1 MKHPIK
7 ICFVIAMQAEANL
20 LIERLNLTED
30 LSFAPG
36 LPMRAWTFF
45 SDHLNICIAVNGKD
59 HQMELDLIGTQAATL
74 TTHLAVEY
82 FKPDMI
88 ISAGTAGGFA
98 RKGAQIGDVYLSY
111 PRIVFHDRRIDIPG
125 WDKQGKGLFES
136 WDTRK
141 MATDLNLKTGIV
153 TTGNSLDM
161 PSIDEEYIENLGG
174 EIKEMEAAAV
184 AWVASLHHIPVF
196 CIKAITDLVDSE
208 HPTHEQFNK
217 NLSLA
222 VNHLTESAINV
233 INYMDG
239 I

>member
-1 MKHPIK
+1 
-7 ICFVIAMQAEANL
+7 MQAEANM

-36 LPMRAWTFF
+36 LPMRAWTSI

-59 HQMELDLIGTQAATL
+59 HQMGLDLIGTQAATL
-74 TTHLAVEY
+74 TTHLAIEY

-136 WDTRK
+136 WDTRE
-141 MATDLNLKTGIV
+141 MANDLNLKTGIV

-161 PSIDEEYIENLGG
+161 PSMDEEYIENLGG

-184 AWVASLHHIPVF
+184 AWVASLHHIPMF

-233 INYMDG
+233 INYIDG

>member
-1 MKHPIK
+1 MNQSNN
-7 ICFVIAMQAEANL
+7 ICFIIAMQAEANQ
-20 LIERLNLTED
+20 LIGRLNLTED
-30 LSFAPG
+30 INFAPG
-36 LPMRAWTFF
+36 LPMRAWTSNNNNF
-45 SDHLNICIAVNGKD
+45 NICLVVNGKD
-59 HQMELDLIGTQAATL
+59 SQLGIDLIGTQAATL
-74 TTHLAVEY
+74 ATQLAVQY
-82 FKPDMI
+82 FKPDII

-125 WDKQGKGLFES
+125 WDKMGKGLFDS

-141 MATDLNLKTGIV
+141 MADDLNMKTGIV

-161 PSIDEEYIENLGG
+161 PPLDEEYIENLGG

-184 AWVASLHHIPVF
+184 AWVASLYKTPMF

-233 INYMDG
+233 INYIDG
-239 I
+239 T

>member
-1 MKHPIK
+1 
-7 ICFVIAMQAEANL
+7 MQAEANL

-36 LPMRAWTFF
+36 LPMRAWTSF

-141 MATDLNLKTGIV
+141 MANDLNLKTGIV

-161 PSIDEEYIENLGG
+161 PAIDEEYIENLGG

-184 AWVASLHHIPVF
+184 AWVASLHHIPMF

-233 INYMDG
+233 INYIDG